1 MEHRGE
7 GTLLQATFRYIAL
20 AMRAVHPGLIYDVGL
35 HDAADT
41 AYFLRNGYRVV
52 AVDANPA
59 VVKAAATRFG
69 REVAEGRFIPLNV
82 GIAEGEGTKTF
93 WVSDARTEWSS
104 FDTAIAG
111 RLGPPRG
118 VEVSLRSFESILA
131 EHGVPLYCKIDI
143 EGNDDLCLAGMRP
156 DFRPTFVS
164 VEITPRELQPRP
176 LLEALSGLGYDRFK
190 VVHQLSFTV
199 PHRGW
204 YVARQA
210 GVVRL
215 GKSVLEQLNGLLRG
229 HRWEGGWRFR
239 IGSSGPLP
247 QRLPGRW
254 MTAEATARLEAQLE
268 DLFRRGVLGDPPD
281 WFDLHATDQATLQ
294 TIGARWR

>member
-1 MEHRGE
+1 
-7 GTLLQATFRYIAL
+7 
-20 AMRAVHPGLIYDVGL
+20 MRAVDPGLIYDVGL

-41 AYFLRNGYRVV
+41 AYYLSNGYRVV

-59 VVKAAATRFG
+59 LIEAAATRFA
-69 REVAEGRFIPLNV
+69 REVAEGRFTPLNV

-93 WVSDARTEWSS
+93 WVSDGRTEWSS

-118 VEVSLRSFESILA
+118 VEVPLRSFESILA

-143 EGNDDLCLAGMRP
+143 EGNDHLCLAGMRP
-156 DFRPTFVS
+156 DFRPNFVS
-164 VEITPRELQPRP
+164 VEITPRELEPRP
-176 LLEALSGLGYDRFK
+176 LLTDLRELGYDRFK

-199 PHRGW
+199 PRRSW
-204 YVARQA
+204 YLARQA

-215 GKSVLEQLNGLLRG
+215 GKSVLEQLNGLVRG
-229 HRWEGGWRFR
+229 HRWEGRWRFR

-254 MTAEATARLEAQLE
+254 MTAEATARLESQLE
-268 DLFRRGVLGDPPD
+268 DLFRRGVLGDPD

-294 TIGARWR
+294 AMGARWR